1 MGNSKKCLK
10 LLIPPCLRGLVVTAG
25 HGSRVKKTTL
35 VSLPLEIVL
44 PAYPLV
50 DMYNMQHGGWRR
62 LSRQRNIYSLWRHRR
77 SCAVAQETHSHIE
90 TTICNVPAMAPM
102 AVTDSDICAPLSPY
116 HIPTCKKPAYYH
128 GMQGAGAKHK

>member
-1 MGNSKKCLK
+1 M
-10 LLIPPCLRGLVVTAG
+10 
-25 HGSRVKKTTL
+25 
-35 VSLPLEIVL
+35 SLPLEIVL

-116 HIPTCKKPAYYH
+116 HIPTCKKNQLTIMACRGLVLSISKKRMYFSTSLFCSLISYVCVSVQKN
-128 GMQGAGAKHK
+128 MA

>member
-1 MGNSKKCLK
+1 M
-10 LLIPPCLRGLVVTAG
+10 
-25 HGSRVKKTTL
+25 
-35 VSLPLEIVL
+35 EIVL

-116 HIPTCKKPAYYH
+116 HSVWFERDVRRIDFVVIFFQWTQNWTALNFEVNFQPLIQPYSSRSINNFC
-128 GMQGAGAKHK
+128 